1 MAVRSLNPIE
11 LAEIQA
17 VFGAGLNLDRARIR
31 EETSIGNWVGTIGA
45 WLRGRQPPTGN
56 AITVGNTSYFPGT
69 LVTPNTNDPMWLTHM
84 GWLMHELTH
93 QWQYQRYGFIYLFQ
107 AMFAPTYVY
116 EAAGQRPSAAIKE
129 LSEKGKKFS
138 DFNREQ
144 QGDIVRDY
152 YFALKQNED
161 VSGWDTYLIELRTPA
176 K

>member
-1 MAVRSLNPIE
+1 MPVRSLNSIE
-11 LAEIQA
+11 LAEVKA
-17 VFGAGLNLDRARIR
+17 VFGDGLNLDRIRIR
-31 EETSIGNWVGTIGA
+31 EETSIGNWVGTLGA
-45 WLRGRQPPTGN
+45 WLRRRTPPTGN

-69 LVTPNTNDPMWLTHM
+69 LVTFKTDDPMWLTHM
-84 GWLMHELTH
+84 GWLIHELTH
-93 QWQYQRYGFIYLFQ
+93 QWQYQHSGFIYLFQ

-116 EAAGQRPSAAIKE
+116 EQAGQRPSKAVKE

-152 YFALKQNED
+152 YCALKQNED
-161 VSGWDTYLIELRTPA
+161 VSDWEKYLIELRTPP